1 MNREIK
7 FRAFTKRWGIVYPDN
22 HDYEIYV
29 HAQAVWKGGCDEEGV
44 ELMQFTGLFDK
55 NKKEIYEGDILNWE
69 SNSMS
74 HRLGECKRTR
84 IVEVKWD
91 QEKAAFITCE
101 VGHKRMI
108 PTWKMDAND
117 FNGKPF
123 IKEVIGNIFENSE
136 LLA

>member
-1 MNREIK
+1 MKDLKFRVWSFEQKRWVEKQSSVIK
-7 FRAFTKRWGIVYPDN
+7 FSCELNEIFETEK
-22 HDYEIYV
+22 YEFQQY
-29 HAQAVWKGGCDEEGV
+29 
-44 ELMQFTGLFDK
+44 TGLKDK
-55 NKKEIYEGDILNWE
+55 NGKAIYEGDILNWE

-101 VGHKRMI
+101 IGRKGLI

-123 IKEVIGNIFENSE
+123 IKEVIGNIFENKD
-136 LLA
+136 LLN